1 MCACRIHDA
10 IKDASRVRR
19 LHSSARRSHRGRIA
33 LALDRAQGW
42 IIVTIVG
49 VLTALV
55 AFMIVRGQS
64 VLLEGA

>member
-1 MCACRIHDA
+1 M
-10 IKDASRVRR
+10 RR

-33 LALDRAQGW
+33 LALDRSQGW

-55 AFMIVRGQS
+55 AFLIVRGMS
-64 VLLEGA
+64 EIRAPECPGRTANADCPVV